1 MEIKKEEKND
11 LKFLQGFTKIKISN
25 ACRFFGYNQSNLM
38 KGKSG
43 RIAEKNVR
51 KYIEYELAN
60 VRLEEVGELVGELEC
75 QEKSSTTQ

>member
-1 MEIKKEEKND
+1 MEDKNN
-11 LKFLQGFTKIKISN
+11 LKFIQEFAKIKVSK
-25 ACRFFGYNQSNLM
+25 ACKFFGYNQSNIM

-43 RIAEKNVR
+43 REKEKNVR

-60 VRLEEVGELVGELEC
+60 LLLNDVGELVGEIEC

>member
-1 MEIKKEEKND
+1 MEDKND
-11 LKFLQGFTKIKISN
+11 LKFLQGFTKVKISK
-25 ACRFFGYNQSNLM
+25 ACKFFGYNQSNLM

-43 RIAEKNVR
+43 RLAEKKVR

-60 VRLEEVGELVGELEC
+60 VRLNEIGELVGEIEC

>member
-1 MEIKKEEKND
+1 MEDKNN
-11 LKFLQGFTKIKISN
+11 LKFIQGFAKIKVSK
-25 ACRFFGYNQSNLM
+25 ACKFFGYNQSNLM

-43 RIAEKNVR
+43 REKEKNVR

-60 VRLEEVGELVGELEC
+60 LLLNDVGELVGEIEC

>member
-1 MEIKKEEKND
+1 MEDKSN
-11 LKFLQGFTKIKISN
+11 LKFIQGFAKIKISK
-25 ACRFFGYNQSNLM
+25 ACKFFGYNQSNIM

-43 RIAEKNVR
+43 REKEKNVR

-60 VRLEEVGELVGELEC
+60 LLLNDVGELVGEIEC

>member
-1 MEIKKEEKND
+1 MEDKND
-11 LKFLQGFTKIKISN
+11 LKFLQGFTKVKISK
-25 ACRFFGYNQSNLM
+25 ACKFFGYNQSNLM

-43 RIAEKNVR
+43 RIAEKKVR

-60 VRLEEVGELVGELEC
+60 VRLNEIGELVGEIEC

>member
-1 MEIKKEEKND
+1 MEEKKD
-11 LKFLQGFTKIKISN
+11 LKFLQGFSKVKISK

-43 RIAEKNVR
+43 RLAEEKVR

-60 VRLEEVGELVGELEC
+60 VRLNEIGELVGEIEC
-75 QEKSSTTQ
+75 QEKSSTIQ

>member
-1 MEIKKEEKND
+1 MEDKND
-11 LKFLQGFTKIKISN
+11 LKFLQGFTKVKISK
-25 ACRFFGYNQSNLM
+25 ACKFFGYNQSNLM

-43 RIAEKNVR
+43 RIAERKVR

-60 VRLEEVGELVGELEC
+60 VRLNEIGELVGEIEC

>member
-1 MEIKKEEKND
+1 MEDKNN
-11 LKFLQGFTKIKISN
+11 LKFIQGFAKIKVSK
-25 ACRFFGYNQSNLM
+25 ACKFFGYNQSNIM

-43 RIAEKNVR
+43 REKEKNVR

-60 VRLEEVGELVGELEC
+60 LLLNDVGELVGEIEC